1 MKLASALFILGASSA
16 SAASLQADEIAHFV
30 SSTGTA
36 VQIKQLT
43 NTKLKLEKGEG
54 TINCAVAGGDGSA
67 FPTYGDFVAATATEG
82 TEVDIPVT
90 EVLTGSTM
98 GYICGVKDADGNYM
112 DVAASG
118 NDGLTFRGNSVL
130 VVVDGTCTT
139 GTDTEEVTAISQV
152 SDNSYVPN
160 KRAYVPTVTAS
171 RTYKCIQEKTH
182 TVSTT
187 ATLNYEKKD
196 DVDNIVD
203 DQTLESTALTLSTTT
218 DGKVFSGSTVLSFDV
233 GVDLPHDNYFKD
245 LQGCGALCKGSLVIS
260 ADSKNSSHASFFTTA
275 YNSLATYYKF
285 EPCVSSGVYFDEN
298 GTFTRSGIYTM
309 ATVCDA
315 PLERVSG
322 PLNTKLECPY
332 KKLDLNS
339 STLEDK
345 DLCLSHA
352 DDADEN
358 GENTCEKN
366 RPGTQVTI
374 GEGSRFFVTVK
385 YVDGNVKT
393 RFGDVSKCTLSATS
407 DSYKDLGSEIHLPE
421 VEFNCTE
428 NVVADE
434 NSDLH
439 GATNFF
445 LEGKNSL
452 GNVTFRR
459 DIADVEVASAFKVK
473 IPTTHKNDTFTLRA
487 MYRVECNLTETDMST
502 PVSLPFSRNTKTSG
516 SFVIAGNSTAEK
528 NDNICRKRFK
538 FTATDNSTYGD
549 GSHSMFGTDA
559 FVCTSATQTNE
570 DCRAMNVQLLKD
582 GDNVYL
588 PTMCD
593 DIRDQDLGGL
603 IDFDTDDMVAA
614 TVICSGVCG
623 RASLY
628 GLALDWTDE
637 LVASTVKNDNRL
649 EVSLGSSWSD
659 DRKNSAGDLLYT
671 AAATAY
677 IGATDD
683 CLVDGRMATPEHSI
697 ASECRANTTEGNTSY
712 GKFFQEQLDAAGMVD
727 LFKTCGDTLASSPS
741 LFLNQQFTID
751 YTDSADGT
759 DARYCNSKKLTI
771 GVEEMSGQ
779 VTAAMTVQQEAGG
792 AFALTA
798 TLGTVV
804 MKKCEVGGELIGHQI
819 EVNVELEAPSFV
831 DMAHYE
837 NTESSLVY
845 GEDDVKNDTSIVWRT
860 ACVQVCGEGASVP
873 GSWQK
878 DQTLK
883 SNVNLTDTTDE
894 DASSVVEVVE
904 TSVRVLGSPCESSDT
919 IEAGSVS
926 LTMHKGKS
934 TDATCISNN
943 TDLVSPDDS
952 ICGILK
958 IDADFADSRLRI
970 TSHELTRLRGDEEEV
985 HVPTGKTALNPV
997 FHTNETSVLHGNG
1010 TEVRGD
1016 FVTDT
1021 NDAGATFRLIVNY
1034 EQDNSA
1040 ERRRLRSTFL
1050 FGAGDAEVRASIKVL
1065 PASVE
1070 ITDELEAGEDSLT
1083 NPENVPAPSKQDQ
1096 RDYNTY
1102 TTQAVI
1108 ITACSVALLIVIVV
1122 VISRICKVKDR
1133 KGSSYGSKLRKVI
1146 TGSKDLVE
1154 MPEYSKLRRNERF
1167 TIKSF

>member
-1 MKLASALFILGASSA
+1 MKLASTLFMLGASSV

-30 SSTGTA
+30 SSTGTS

-54 TINCAVAGGDGSA
+54 TISCAVAEADGSA
-67 FPTYGDFVAATATEG
+67 FGTYGDFDAAAATEG
-82 TEVDIPVT
+82 TEVNIPVVD
-90 EVLTGSTM
+90 VLAGSTM
-98 GYICGVKDADGNYM
+98 GYVCGVKDSEGNYM

-130 VVVDGTCTT
+130 VVVDGTCVA
-139 GTDTEEVTAISQV
+139 GTDTEEVTQISQV

-160 KRAYVPTVTAS
+160 KRTYVPTITAS

-182 TVSTT
+182 TVTT
-187 ATLNYEKKD
+187 TTTLNYEKKD

-203 DQTLESTALTLSTTT
+203 SQTLSSDALTLSTTT
-218 DGKVFSGSTVLSFDV
+218 DGKVFSGSAVLSFDI

-245 LQGCGALCKGSLVIS
+245 LQGCGALCKGSLVVN
-260 ADSKNSSHASFFTTA
+260 ADTKNSSHASFFTAA

-285 EPCVSSGVYFDEN
+285 QPCMTSGVYFDEN

-332 KKLDLNS
+332 SKLDLNS

-345 DLCLSHA
+345 DACLSHA
-352 DDADEN
+352 DDPNEN
-358 GENTCEKN
+358 GENTCEN
-366 RPGTQVTI
+366 NLPGTPVTI
-374 GEGSRFFVTVK
+374 GEGTRFTVTVK

-393 RFGDVSKCTLSATS
+393 RFGEVSKCTLSATS
-407 DSYKDLGSEIHLPE
+407 DTYTDLGSEVHLPE

-428 NVVADE
+428 NVATDK

-439 GATNFF
+439 GAESFF

-452 GNVTFRR
+452 GNITFRR
-459 DIADVEVASAFKVK
+459 SIADVEVGVAFKVK

-487 MYRVECNLTETDMST
+487 LYREECNQTETDMST
-502 PVSLPFSRNTKTSG
+502 SVALPFSRNTLTSG
-516 SFVIAGNSTAEK
+516 SFAIAGNSTSEK
-528 NDNICRKRFK
+528 NDNICRKRFT
-538 FTATDNSTYGD
+538 FTATDNETYAEGN
-549 GSHSMFGTDA
+549 HSMFGTEA
-559 FVCTSATQTNE
+559 FVCNSTTQTND
-570 DCRAMNVQLLKD
+570 DCRAMNIQLLKD

-628 GLALDWTDE
+628 GLTLDWTDT
-637 LVASTVKNDNRL
+637 LVASTVKSENKL
-649 EVSLGSSWSD
+649 EVTLGSSWSD
-659 DRKNSAGDLLYT
+659 DRENSAGDLLYT
-671 AAATAY
+671 AQATAY

-683 CLVDGRMATPEHSI
+683 CLVDGRLSTPEH
-697 ASECRANTTEGNTSY
+697 AVVSECRANTTKGNTSY
-712 GKFFQEQLDAAGMVD
+712 GKFFQEQLDAAGMVE

-741 LFLNQQFTID
+741 VFLNQQFTID

-759 DARYCNSKKLTI
+759 DARYCNSKQLTI
-771 GVEEMSGQ
+771 GVEEMTGQ

-819 EVNVELEAPSFV
+819 EVNVDLEAPTFV
-831 DMAHYE
+831 TMEHYE
-837 NTESSLVY
+837 NAESSIVY

-860 ACVQVCGEGASVP
+860 ACVQVCGAGASVP
-873 GSWQK
+873 GSWQT

-894 DASSVVEVVE
+894 DASVVTEVVE

-919 IEAGSVS
+919 IEAGTVS
-926 LTMHKGKS
+926 LSMHKGKS

-958 IDADFADSRLRI
+958 VGADFADSRLRI

-985 HVPTGKTALNPV
+985 HVPAGKTALNPV

-1010 TEVRGD
+1010 TEVKGD

-1050 FGAGDAEVRASIKVL
+1050 FGAGDTEVQASIKVL

-1070 ITDELEAGEDSLT
+1070 ITDELEAGDSDVMQ
-1083 NPENVPAPSKQDQ
+1083 NPKEVADNDKQGQ
-1096 RDYNTY
+1096 RDENEWI
-1102 TTQAVI
+1102 TQGVI
-1108 ITACSVALLIVIVV
+1108 IGGISLAFVVFV
-1122 VISRICKVKDR
+1122 VIIC
-1133 KGSSYGSKLRKVI
+1133 LRLPYCKEKAPTASNAIGNVF
-1146 TGSKDLVE
+1146 GNDGLVE
-1154 MPEYSKLRRNERF
+1154 MPKYSKLRRNERF